1 MLNMSPCDYSVSRCH
16 CFYDECNCNEAAQ
29 REFNEM
35 EQARNYL
42 SEGSSDK
49 IIPTYLM
56 NANTKMTLHPN
67 AHPARLNTP
76 GKVRAPVPT
85 MRLKMYVS
93 PTYKC
98 ICEHISPSA
107 FVYGFRL

>member
-1 MLNMSPCDYSVSRCH
+1 MRWS
-16 CFYDECNCNEAAQ
+16 
-29 REFNEM
+29 
-35 EQARNYL
+35 YL
-42 SEGSSDK
+42 PGGSSDK

-98 ICEHISPSA
+98 ICEHLTKCFCLRI
-107 FVYGFRL
+107 